1 MPVKVSGS
9 GWLGKRQTGLSPQCD
24 VWWWSVTSLQCD
36 MWQWGH
42 QGHQCVHW
50 PAPCDQ
56 QYQHYQTNVLSSF
69 MMRTCEMVA
78 VVNMWIFSIPA
89 PAATSVRKILISGSH
104 PSLRAEVLLR
114 AWQCWEVTSPAQAP
128 ADSSPGVISSQEP
141 PRTRLRGRGKIWQ

>member
-1 MPVKVSGS
+1 MPVKVSRS
-9 GWLGKRQTGLSPQCD
+9 GWVGRRQTVLSPQND

-42 QGHQCVHW
+42 QGHECVHW

-56 QYQHYQTNVLSSF
+56 QYQTNVLSSF
-69 MMRTCEMVA
+69 MMRTC
-78 VVNMWIFSIPA
+78 VVVVKICILRFSSCSSNVCHENINKRESP
-89 PAATSVRKILISGSH
+89 L
-104 PSLRAEVLLR
+104 SLRAEVLLQ
-114 AWQCWEVTSPAQAP
+114 AWQCWEVTSSAQAP